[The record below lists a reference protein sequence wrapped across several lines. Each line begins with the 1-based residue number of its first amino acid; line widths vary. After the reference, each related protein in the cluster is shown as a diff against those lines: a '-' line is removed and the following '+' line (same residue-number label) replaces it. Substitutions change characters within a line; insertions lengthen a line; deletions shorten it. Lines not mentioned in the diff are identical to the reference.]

1 MTPKRHDVSH
11 RRTRPLSYV
20 HGLSKISYDRF
31 KAHQHCLQSSDTK
44 AVSIFYY
51 TAYGSYRG
59 WKQLKPRKEFVLF
72 YKKKKKAKQQPSSSI
87 CWCFSNS
94 FLDNSGAPWH
104 RGRKHIVWG
113 IFMGFGDNKTEYR
126 ISPAS
131 FFSFSS
137 LYVIC
142 EMDHCQEW
150 SIPSWGNILGWTEM
164 DQIWLLHTIVG
175 LFLWLFTGA
184 TAWSGYWCSY

>member
-1 MTPKRHDVSH
+1 MEW
-11 RRTRPLSYV
+11 
-20 HGLSKISYDRF
+20 SKILLQRSGGSSRHTLIPKCQKRLIANDSKTTWCKPQAYQTFVLRSQFIQDKLRF

-94 FLDNSGAPWH
+94 FWTTVELHGTEEEKTLYEEFS
-104 RGRKHIVWG
+104 WG
-113 IFMGFGDNKTEYR
+113 LVTIKQNIEYR
-126 ISPAS
+126 QPVS
-131 FFSFSS
+131 FRFPPF
-137 LYVIC
+137 
-142 EMDHCQEW
+142 M
-150 SIPSWGNILGWTEM
+150 
-164 DQIWLLHTIVG
+164 
-175 LFLWLFTGA
+175 
-184 TAWSGYWCSY
+184 